1 MSSVGT
7 GLVRC
12 AKRRSCYRPLGNAP
26 RTAGRIPTI
35 RDRWARPAGEP
46 AVLFGEQR
54 SSADLDRANAP
65 TLAGMYA
72 ATDDATATIVLVV
85 LVLRVGVVSGG
96 VGAQAEAYECT
107 PVKPAVK
114 SSTL

>member
-12 AKRRSCYRPLGNAP
+12 AKRRSCYRPLWNAP
-26 RTAGRIPTI
+26 RTAGRTPTI

-54 SSADLDRANAP
+54 SSADLDRADAP
-65 TLAGMYA
+65 AIAGMYA
-72 ATDDATATIVLVV
+72 ATDHVAATLVV
-85 LVLRVGVVSGG
+85 GVVVLRVRLVIV
-96 VGAQAEAYECT
+96 
-107 PVKPAVK
+107 AVRAH
-114 SSTL
+114 THA

>member
-54 SSADLDRANAP
+54 SSADLDPANAP
-65 TLAGMYA
+65 AQTGMYA
-72 ATDDATATIVLVV
+72 ATGDRAAPIVREVRAGRVSRRKEALVD
-85 LVLRVGVVSGG
+85 
-96 VGAQAEAYECT
+96 
-107 PVKPAVK
+107 
-114 SSTL
+114 